1 MGEAPR
7 DRWHD
12 LWQQRE
18 ADMANPDSSERSGS
32 APAEPVASIPPR
44 GRGAVAASILA
55 VLLVGAFFA
64 AAPGGLRTPWGEF
77 LLNAAILSV
86 AFWFA
91 ALRVGGIRDL
101 RDQWVRLAVWILA
114 WTLAWDLATSG
125 ILMQRAFFQEWWIVY
140 PAGLLFLSA
149 LLLIHAAIL
158 DWTGRRAAR
167 GVRDAPDGP
176 G

>member
-1 MGEAPR
+1 
-7 DRWHD
+7 
-12 LWQQRE
+12 
-18 ADMANPDSSERSGS
+18 MANPDLHDERSGS
-32 APAEPVASIPPR
+32 SPVEPVASIPPR

-77 LLNAAILSV
+77 LLNAAILGV
-86 AFWFA
+86 AFWFP

-101 RDQWVRLAVWILA
+101 RAQWVRLAVWILA

-125 ILMQRAFFQEWWIVY
+125 ILMRRAFFQEWWIVY
-140 PAGLLFLSA
+140 PAGLLTLTA

-158 DWTGRRAAR
+158 DWTGRRAPR
-167 GVRDAPDGP
+167 GRPEDPAGTSRAGGP
-176 G
+176 